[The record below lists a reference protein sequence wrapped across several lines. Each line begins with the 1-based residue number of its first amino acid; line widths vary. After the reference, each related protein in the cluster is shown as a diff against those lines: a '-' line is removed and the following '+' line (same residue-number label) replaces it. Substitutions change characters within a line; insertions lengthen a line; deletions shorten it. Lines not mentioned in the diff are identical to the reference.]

1 MVHTHIRRRLTAVV
15 VTRHISGHWSLLQE
29 SRFITP
35 KPHFHSLKPMD
46 SNEEEDPVEETMDE
60 EAEQILRE
68 AEAVA
73 RRRKRLFYIS

>member
-1 MVHTHIRRRLTAVV
+1 
-15 VTRHISGHWSLLQE
+15 
-29 SRFITP
+29 
-35 KPHFHSLKPMD
+35 MD